1 MSTVVLLST
10 RRLPPTYFDQVR
22 EDLGDQN
29 IVIDVVGWVAPSAW
43 VGDKVNTFTLIG
55 PGRMPAQPAPE
66 PEPAAEVSEEAPDAV
81 IAPEAVADPETVV
94 ADEAKIAPAAAE
106 VAAAG
111 DSSSSAAP
119 RAAAEETADADQGG
133 SSATSAS
140 ATSASA
146 TSASAT
152 TASDTSASG
161 AGAGSA
167 STTAGAGAAS
177 APPPAAAK
185 PRPTGAKRVVKAVE
199 WRARRARKVA
209 GRMLPKA
216 IKTSAPVK
224 FLRGQRATNDLGK
237 NYWERVL
244 SRRDVMAT
252 IDKADVVV
260 ALDAGAIWA
269 GWNLGQ
275 RKAST
280 PVVLGL
286 PAARRE
292 FDQLKAPAGNG

>member
-29 IVIDVVGWVAPSAW
+29 ITIDVVGWVAPSAW
-43 VGDKVNTFTLIG
+43 VADKVNTFTLIG

-66 PEPAAEVSEEAPDAV
+66 PEVEASDEAPDAV
-81 IAPEAVADPETVV
+81 IAPEAVANPEAVV

-106 VAAAG
+106 VAAA
-111 DSSSSAAP
+111 AP
-119 RAAAEETADADQGG
+119 QPKP
-133 SSATSAS
+133 
-140 ATSASA
+140 
-146 TSASAT
+146 
-152 TASDTSASG
+152 
-161 AGAGSA
+161 
-167 STTAGAGAAS
+167 
-177 APPPAAAK
+177 APK
-185 PRPTGAKRVVKAVE
+185 PKPTGAKRVVKAVE
-199 WRARRARKVA
+199 WRARKARKVA

-224 FLRGQRATNDLGK
+224 FIRGQRATNDLGK

>member
-1 MSTVVLLST
+1 MSNVVLLST

-29 IVIDVVGWVAPSAW
+29 VTIDVVGWVAPSAW
-43 VGDKVNTFTLIG
+43 VADKVNTFTLIG

-66 PEPAAEVSEEAPDAV
+66 PEPAAEPTDAAPDAV
-81 IAPEAVADPETVV
+81 IAPEAVAAPETVV
-94 ADEAKIAPAAAE
+94 ADEAKVAPAAAE

-111 DSSSSAAP
+111 A
-119 RAAAEETADADQGG
+119 
-133 SSATSAS
+133 AS
-140 ATSASA
+140 AT
-146 TSASAT
+146 
-152 TASDTSASG
+152 
-161 AGAGSA
+161 
-167 STTAGAGAAS
+167 
-177 APPPAAAK
+177 PPPAAAK

-199 WRARRARKVA
+199 WRARKARKVA

-224 FLRGQRATNDLGK
+224 FLSGNRANKDLGK
-237 NYWERVL
+237 TYWERVL
-244 SRRDVMAT
+244 SRRDVLTT
-252 IDKADVVV
+252 IDQADVVI

-292 FDQLKAPAGNG
+292 LDMMKAPTT

>member
-1 MSTVVLLST
+1 VNNTVVLLST

-22 EDLGDQN
+22 EDLGDPN

-43 VGDKVNTFTLIG
+43 VADKVNTFTLIG
-55 PGRMPAQPAPE
+55 PGRMPAQPAPD

-106 VAAAG
+106 VAAAEP
-111 DSSSSAAP
+111 AP
-119 RAAAEETADADQGG
+119 Q
-133 SSATSAS
+133 
-140 ATSASA
+140 
-146 TSASAT
+146 
-152 TASDTSASG
+152 
-161 AGAGSA
+161 
-167 STTAGAGAAS
+167 S
-177 APPPAAAK
+177 APQPAPQSK
-185 PRPTGAKRVVKAVE
+185 PVSKPKPTGAKRVVKAVE

-224 FLRGQRATNDLGK
+224 YLRGQRATNDLGK

>member
-1 MSTVVLLST
+1 MNAVVLLST

-22 EDLGDQN
+22 EDLGDPN
-29 IVIDVVGWVAPSAW
+29 ITIDVVGWVAPSAW
-43 VGDKVNTFTLIG
+43 VADKVNSFTLIG

-66 PEPAAEVSEEAPDAV
+66 PEPVVEPSDEAPDAV

-94 ADEAKIAPAAAE
+94 ADEAEVAPAAAQ
-106 VAAAG
+106 VAE
-111 DSSSSAAP
+111 AAP
-119 RAAAEETADADQGG
+119 KP
-133 SSATSAS
+133 
-140 ATSASA
+140 
-146 TSASAT
+146 
-152 TASDTSASG
+152 
-161 AGAGSA
+161 
-167 STTAGAGAAS
+167 
-177 APPPAAAK
+177 APKPAAK

-199 WRARRARKVA
+199 WRARKARKVA

-224 FLRGQRATNDLGK
+224 FLRGQRASSDLGK
-237 NYWERVL
+237 TYWERVL
-244 SRRDVMAT
+244 SRRDVLAT

-275 RKAST
+275 QKAST

-292 FDQLKAPAGNG
+292 FDQLKAPVGNG

>member
-1 MSTVVLLST
+1 MSNVVLLST

-29 IVIDVVGWVAPSAW
+29 ITIDVVGWVAPSAW
-43 VGDKVNTFTLIG
+43 VADKVNTFTLIG
-55 PGRMPAQPAPE
+55 PGRMPAEPAPE
-66 PEPAAEVSEEAPDAV
+66 PEPAESTDEAPDAV
-81 IAPEAVADPETVV
+81 IAPEAVAAPEAVV

-111 DSSSSAAP
+111 P
-119 RAAAEETADADQGG
+119 
-133 SSATSAS
+133 
-140 ATSASA
+140 
-146 TSASAT
+146 
-152 TASDTSASG
+152 
-161 AGAGSA
+161 AGSA
-167 STTAGAGAAS
+167 SDAGSTGTAGSPADAGSGGSAAGAAATS
-177 APPPAAAK
+177 AGAAAASTPAAAAK

-224 FLRGQRATNDLGK
+224 FLRGNRASKDLGK
-237 NYWERVL
+237 TYWERVL
-244 SRRDVMAT
+244 SRRDVLTT
-252 IDKADVVV
+252 IDQADVVI

-292 FDQLKAPAGNG
+292 LDMMKAPTT

>member
-1 MSTVVLLST
+1 MNAVVLLST

-29 IVIDVVGWVAPSAW
+29 ITIDVVGWVAPSAW
-43 VGDKVNTFTLIG
+43 VADKVNTFTLIG

-66 PEPAAEVSEEAPDAV
+66 PEPAVEASDEAPDAV
-81 IAPEAVADPETVV
+81 IAPEAVAAPETVV

-111 DSSSSAAP
+111 SSSAAP
-119 RAAAEETADADQGG
+119 SAAAPTAA
-133 SSATSAS
+133 
-140 ATSASA
+140 
-146 TSASAT
+146 
-152 TASDTSASG
+152 
-161 AGAGSA
+161 
-167 STTAGAGAAS
+167 
-177 APPPAAAK
+177 PAAAK

-199 WRARRARKVA
+199 WRARKARKVA

-216 IKTSAPVK
+216 IKASAPVK

>member
-1 MSTVVLLST
+1 VSNVVLLST

-22 EDLGDQN
+22 EDLGDQD
-29 IVIDVVGWVAPSAW
+29 ITIDVVGWVAPSAW
-43 VGDKVNTFTLIG
+43 VADKVNSFTLIG
-55 PGRMPAQPAPE
+55 PGRMPAEPA
-66 PEPAAEVSEEAPDAV
+66 PEPAAEPSDEAADAV
-81 IAPEAVADPETVV
+81 IAPEAVAAPEAVV

-111 DSSSSAAP
+111 TTGSTPDTGSTVGAA
-119 RAAAEETADADQGG
+119 TGTD
-133 SSATSAS
+133 
-140 ATSASA
+140 
-146 TSASAT
+146 
-152 TASDTSASG
+152 
-161 AGAGSA
+161 
-167 STTAGAGAAS
+167 AGAAS
-177 APPPAAAK
+177 STTPPAAAK

-224 FLRGQRATNDLGK
+224 FLRGNRANKDLGK
-237 NYWERVL
+237 TYWERVL
-244 SRRDVMAT
+244 SRRDVLAT
-252 IDKADVVV
+252 IDTADVVI

-292 FDQLKAPAGNG
+292 LDMMKVPTT